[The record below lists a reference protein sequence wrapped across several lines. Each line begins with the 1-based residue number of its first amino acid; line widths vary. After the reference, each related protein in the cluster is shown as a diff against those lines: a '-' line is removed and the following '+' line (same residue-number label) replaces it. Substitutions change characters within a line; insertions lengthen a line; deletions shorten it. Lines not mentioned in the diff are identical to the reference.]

1 MHAMVETIHIDPE
14 AIDVARSLIREQV
27 TPRVAAA
34 AGFVAGYWLEP
45 LEGKAMS
52 IIVFEEEEQARATA
66 PPVGLSPV
74 PGMVVESVDV
84 AVVMAHAQGGST
96 AA

>member
-1 MHAMVETIHIDPE
+1 MVETIRVDPG
-14 AIDVARSLIREQV
+14 ALDAARTLIRDEV

-34 AGFVAGYWLEP
+34 PGFVAGYWLEP
-45 LEGKAMS
+45 LEGRAVS
-52 IIVFEEEEQARATA
+52 ILVFEGEDQARATA

-74 PGMVVESVDV
+74 PGMVIEHVDI